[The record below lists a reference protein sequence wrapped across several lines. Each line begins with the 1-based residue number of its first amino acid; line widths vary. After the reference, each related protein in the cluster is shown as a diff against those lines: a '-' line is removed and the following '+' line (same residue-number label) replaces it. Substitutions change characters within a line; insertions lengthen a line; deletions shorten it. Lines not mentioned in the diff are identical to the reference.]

1 MGWNNWTLDCTRYI
15 KMEDFYAVTIH
26 SSVNY
31 IITVIKY
38 SFSCQWK
45 FQNDYKSKSR
55 IRFLFSDSLH
65 AALFFLQ

>member
-15 KMEDFYAVTIH
+15 KMEDVYAVTIH

-65 AALFFLQ
+65 AALFFL